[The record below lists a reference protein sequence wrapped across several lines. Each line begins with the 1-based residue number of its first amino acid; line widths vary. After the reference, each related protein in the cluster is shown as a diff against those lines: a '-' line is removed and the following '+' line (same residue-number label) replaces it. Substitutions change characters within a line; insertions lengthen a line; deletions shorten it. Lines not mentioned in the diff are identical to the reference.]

1 MDERR
6 RKILYRASHRGMK
19 EADLMIGGFVAARI
33 SELDAPQLDRLESLL
48 DELDMDIMDWVIG
61 RKPVPSQ
68 HDHDVFHMLTAF
80 KLYDG
85 FV

>member
-33 SELDAPQLDRLESLL
+33 SELDVPQLDRLESLL

-61 RKPVPSQ
+61 RKPVPEQ
-68 HDHDVFHMLTAF
+68 HDHDVFHMLAAF
-80 KLYDG
+80 KPYDG